1 MIVIID
7 NHDSFTYNL
16 VHYLEQLDQQIA
28 VFQNE
33 KITAQEVKDLSP
45 ALIVLSPGP
54 GRPAEIGATKEIL
67 QSLSGSIPI
76 LGVCLG
82 HQAIVEFFG
91 GRIVKGE
98 QPMHGKLST
107 VQHNGQGLFAGIV
120 SPVKVTRY
128 HSLVADDAAMPDCLE
143 VTARTED
150 GAVMGVRHTT
160 FPITGIQFHP
170 ESILTDGGFQM
181 LENTYAQA
189 KDWLNNKRKEA
200 GTDGTISAV

>member
-16 VHYLEQLDQQIA
+16 VHYLEQLDPQIV

-33 KITAQEVKDLSP
+33 GITAQEVKDLSP
-45 ALIVLSPGP
+45 TLIVLSPGP
-54 GRPAEIGATKEIL
+54 GRPAETGATREIL

-82 HQAIVEFFG
+82 HQAIVEFYG
-91 GRIVKGE
+91 GHIIKGE
-98 QPMHGKLST
+98 QPMHGKLSN
-107 VQHNGQGLFAGIV
+107 VEHNGEGLFAGMA

-150 GAVMGVRHTT
+150 GAVMGVRHTI

-170 ESILTDGGFQM
+170 ESILTDSGFRM
-181 LENTYAQA
+181 LENTYGQA
-189 KDWLNNKRKEA
+189 KDWSDIKRKEA
-200 GTDGTISAV
+200 DTDGTISAV